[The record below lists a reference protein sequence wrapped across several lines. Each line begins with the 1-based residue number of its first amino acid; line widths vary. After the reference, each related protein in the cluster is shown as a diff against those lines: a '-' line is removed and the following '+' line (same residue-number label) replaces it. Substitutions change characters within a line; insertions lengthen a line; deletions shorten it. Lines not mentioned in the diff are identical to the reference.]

1 MNIYISI
8 ELKKRELSSR
18 LLLALEAAKR
28 GHDVYLG
35 EVTPYLNRNIF
46 EPGIVHLKSLTP
58 TSQRISQLKEFKNK
72 NFFCTSQDEESGHT
86 NDDPKQYINLRYGKK
101 TIELSEKIFTWGKF
115 DYHNLIKEYSKFKK
129 KFSNTGNPR
138 IDFWK
143 EKNKGYFNKNSIHL
157 KDFILVSSNFET
169 ICGHRNLPNTIA
181 WLRDLGYFGRGL
193 TEEGIIERASK
204 EHLIFDDFV
213 KLIKK
218 VSTTFPRKKIVFR
231 PHPIEKVSDWKKI
244 FFSYKNILVD
254 NSNGIADWITNSSL
268 VIHNGCTG
276 GLEAALRNKNVIS
289 FSPKGLNIGHK
300 LSNLVSQNFTNI
312 DDAIKGIKKS
322 FQKKSKNKYE
332 KKKEKVKKR
341 FENYYNLDAY
351 LSIVNEWEKINKKDL
366 NNKNNINKVRVFSK
380 LKEIKSN
387 FKKNKKGSYKFSSFT
402 PYEIGIL
409 HKKIS
414 KIDKNF
420 EDIKID
426 KISGKLLRI
435 YKRI

>member
-72 NFFCTSQDEESGHT
+72 KFFCTSQDEESGHT

-115 DYHNLIKEYSKFKK
+115 DYQNLIKEYSKFKK

-143 EKNKGYFNKNSIHL
+143 EKNKSYFNKNSINL

-204 EHLIFDDFV
+204 EQLIFDDFV

-244 FFSYKNILVD
+244 FFSYKNIIVD

-276 GLEAALRNKNVIS
+276 GLEAALRNKNVI
-289 FSPKGLNIGHK
+289 
-300 LSNLVSQNFTNI
+300 
-312 DDAIKGIKKS
+312 
-322 FQKKSKNKYE
+322 
-332 KKKEKVKKR
+332 
-341 FENYYNLDAY
+341 
-351 LSIVNEWEKINKKDL
+351 
-366 NNKNNINKVRVFSK
+366 RVFVV
-380 LKEIKSN
+380 I
-387 FKKNKKGSYKFSSFT
+387 
-402 PYEIGIL
+402 
-409 HKKIS
+409 
-414 KIDKNF
+414 
-420 EDIKID
+420 
-426 KISGKLLRI
+426 
-435 YKRI
+435 

>member
-1 MNIYISI
+1 MNVYIYIEI
-8 ELKKRELSSR
+8 KKRELSSR

-35 EVTPYLNRNIF
+35 DIIPYFKRNLF
-46 EPGIVHLKSLTP
+46 EPGIIHHKSLSP
-58 TSQRISQLKEFKNK
+58 AVHRISQLKEFKNK
-72 NFFCTSQDEESGHT
+72 KFLCTSQDEESGHT
-86 NDDPKQYINLRYGKK
+86 NDNPKEYINLRYGKK

-115 DYHNLIKEYSKFKK
+115 DYQNLIKEYSKFKN

-169 ICGHRNLPNTIA
+169 ICGYRNLPNTIH
-181 WLRDLGYFGRGL
+181 WLRELGYFDRGL
-193 TEEGIIERASK
+193 KEESIIKRASK
-204 EHLIFDDFV
+204 EQLIFDDFV

-231 PHPIEKVSDWKKI
+231 PHPIEKVNDWKKI
-244 FFSYKNILVD
+244 FFNYKNILID
-254 NSNGIADWITNSSL
+254 NSNGISDWITNSSL

-300 LSNLVSQNFTNI
+300 FSNLVSQNFTNI

-322 FQKKSKNKYE
+322 LQKKSKNKDE
-332 KKKEKVKKR
+332 KKKKEVKKR
-341 FENYYNLDAY
+341 FENYYNPDAY
-351 LSIVNEWEKINKKDL
+351 LSIVDEWEKIDKKHL
-366 NNKNNINKVRVFSK
+366 NNDNNVGKIKVFSK

-387 FKKNKKGSYKFSSFT
+387 FKKNKKESYKFSSFT
-402 PYEIGIL
+402 PHEIKIL
-409 HKKIS
+409 HKNICKL
-414 KIDKNF
+414 DKNF
-420 EDIKID
+420 KDLKVEV
-426 KISGKLLRI
+426 ISGKLLRI
-435 YKRI
+435 CK